1 MEKSSVGYL
10 SNPLCRRRPH
20 VAVGQFLTI
29 IQTLA
34 HTQSAKTAPLR
45 WRRARHV
52 TITIAIIDDLK
63 RAAELNREGVLEGI
77 CPRRLVLPRFFC
89 PPDLLRDNERG
100 F

>member
-52 TITIAIIDDLK
+52 THHLASWATVCPGNNESAGK
-63 RAAELNREGVLEGI
+63 RKNGRTRPGNRW
-77 CPRRLVLPRFFC
+77 
-89 PPDLLRDNERG
+89 LRATL
-100 F
+100 